1 MKIVFVS
8 NYYNHHQSTFSQEL
22 FKMTD
27 GQYTFIQTEEMEADR
42 KKLGWGLELP
52 SYVKCSYE
60 SKEIYQEC
68 TRLVME
74 ADVVITGGNPAA
86 ERLVQKRIKSG
97 KLVFRYSERVYK
109 NTRARKQML
118 LRGVK
123 YHYCNF
129 PYRNVYLLSASAY
142 AAADY
147 AKTGNFLKKAY
158 RWGYFPQVKQY
169 EDIRELL
176 QKKVPGSILWVAR
189 LIDWKHPEACLE
201 VAKRLKKEG
210 YFFRLA
216 MIGTGELAAD
226 LQQKICEEGL
236 SDCVELLG
244 AMKPEQVRAHM
255 EKSSVFLFTSDFEE
269 GWGAVLNEAMNSG
282 CAVIASHAIGA
293 APYLVK
299 DGENGL
305 LYCNGDMEDLYC
317 KVVDLLTNPER
328 QRQLGEKA
336 YYTMVSCWNPQ
347 EAARRL
353 IKLAQSICSGDSK
366 PEIFQEGPGSRAPI
380 LKNDWYA

>member
-8 NYYNHHQSTFSQEL
+8 NYYNHHQSALSQEL
-22 FKMTD
+22 FTMTE
-27 GQYTFIQTEEMEADR
+27 GQYTFIQTEEMETDR

-60 SKEIYQEC
+60 GKEIYREC
-68 TRLVME
+68 ARLVME

-86 ERLVQKRIKSG
+86 EHMVQRRIKSG
-97 KLVFRYSERVYK
+97 KLVFRYSERVYR
-109 NTRARKQML
+109 NAAALKQML
-118 LRGVK
+118 LRGMK

-129 PYRNVYLLSASAY
+129 PYRNVYLLGASAY

-147 AKTGNFLKKAY
+147 AKTGNFLNKAY

-189 LIDWKHPEACLE
+189 LIDCKHPEICLE

-210 YFFRLA
+210 YRFRLS
-216 MIGTGELAAD
+216 MIGTGELTED
-226 LQQKICEEGL
+226 IRQKICAEDL

-244 AMKPEQVRAHM
+244 AMTPDQVRAHM
-255 EKSSVFLFTSDFEE
+255 ENASVFLFTSDFEE

-293 APYLVK
+293 APYLVRN
-299 DGENGL
+299 GENGL
-305 LYCNGDMEDLYC
+305 LYRNGDIEELYR
-317 KVVDLLTNPER
+317 KVTALLTDPEM

-336 YYTMVSCWNPQ
+336 YDTMVSCWNPQ

-353 IKLAQSICSGDSK
+353 MKLAECILSGDRK
-366 PEIFQEGPGSRAPI
+366 PEIFLEGPCSWAPV